1 MTRANRPAEAQESQG
16 VQDQP
21 PSDADRMAELEELVR
36 QLRAALEARGRRL
49 AADQLAYADQFQAQ
63 NLVIARLQEDIRILE
78 AEIEGRKQAY
88 LDVVNTRT
96 FRYTTRLR
104 ALYGTARKWLG
115 LR

>member
-1 MTRANRPAEAQESQG
+1 MTGANRPA
-16 VQDQP
+16 P
-21 PSDADRMAELEELVR
+21 PREGAEENPSSENDRIAELEEQVR

-63 NLVIARLQEDIRILE
+63 NLVIARLQEDIKILE

-88 LDVVNTRT
+88 QDLVNTRT

-104 ALYGTARKWLG
+104 DLYGTARRWLG